1 MFSQLEICLRGVL
14 KALVAVELQLLSGP
28 LFLLFHC
35 QMNGIQDQIHRL
47 PGAGFVGY
55 NAVVIE
61 IPDHGQIQ
69 HALLGMDVG
78 DICYPFA
85 VGLIR
90 MKIPV

>member
-1 MFSQLEICLRGVL
+1 
-14 KALVAVELQLLSGP
+14 
-28 LFLLFHC
+28 
-35 QMNGIQDQIHRL
+35 MNGIQDQIHRL

-78 DICYPFA
+78 DI
-85 VGLIR
+85 
-90 MKIPV
+90 